1 MGIATMDFP
10 VNRFKQ
16 GLREGR
22 QLVGLWSSLSSAAA
36 TEILADSGFDWILID
51 TEHAPNETPMVAD
64 QLRAASLG
72 TASPVVRPAWNDPV
86 VLKRLLDVGVQ
97 TLLVPFVQSAE
108 EAARAVAATRY
119 PPRGIRG
126 VASVHRANRYGRVA
140 GYFDQADGGMCVLV
154 QLETRA
160 AVDALE
166 AIAAVEGIDGLFIG
180 PSDLAASLGHLGN
193 NAHPEV
199 RETIER
205 ACRRAQ
211 AVGTPIGILAPVES
225 DARAYLD
232 MGFAFVAVG
241 SDVVVLRKGCDA
253 LVQQFKK

>member
-1 MGIATMDFP
+1 MDFP

-16 GLREGR
+16 GLAAGR
-22 QLVGLWSSLSSAAA
+22 QLVGLWSSLSSLAA
-36 TEILADSGFDWILID
+36 TEILSDSGFDWILID

-72 TASPVVRPAWNDPV
+72 AAAVVVRPAWNDPV
-86 VLKRLLDVGVQ
+86 IIKRLLDVGVQ
-97 TLLVPFVQSAE
+97 TLLVPYVQSPE

-126 VASVHRANRYGRVA
+126 VASVHRANRYGRVP
-140 GYFDQADGGMCVLV
+140 GYFEQADAEMCVLV
-154 QLETRA
+154 QLETRT
-160 AVDALE
+160 AVEALE
-166 AIAAVEGIDGLFIG
+166 AIAAVDGVDGVFIG
-180 PSDLAASLGHLGN
+180 PSDLAASLGHLGQ
-193 NAHPEV
+193 NAHPDV
-199 RETIER
+199 RRTIED

-211 AVGTPIGILAPVES
+211 AAGTPVGILAPLES

-241 SDVVVLRKGCDA
+241 SDIVALRRGCDA
-253 LVQQFKK
+253 LVKQFKAPV

>member
-1 MGIATMDFP
+1 MKFP
-10 VNRFKQ
+10 TNKFKAN
-16 GLREGR
+16 LKAGR
-22 QLVGLWSSLSSAAA
+22 PQVGLWSSLSSAAA

-64 QLRAASLG
+64 QLRAASMG
-72 TASPVVRPAWNDPV
+72 AASPVVRPAWNDV
-86 VLKRLLDVGVQ
+86 VILKRLLDVGVQ
-97 TLLVPFVQSAE
+97 TLLVPFIQSPD

-119 PPRGIRG
+119 PPRGVRG
-126 VASVHRANRYGRVA
+126 VASVHRANRYGRVPD
-140 GYFDQADGGMCVLV
+140 YFAHSDDEMCVLV

-166 AIAAVEGIDGLFIG
+166 AIAAVDGIDGVFIG
-180 PSDLAASLGHLGN
+180 PSDLAASLGYLGN

-199 RETIER
+199 RSTIEQ

-211 AVGTPIGILAPVES
+211 AIGKPIGILAPVES

-232 MGFAFVAVG
+232 MGFAYVAVG

-253 LVQQFKK
+253 LVKLFKP

>member
-1 MGIATMDFP
+1 MDFP

-51 TEHAPNETPMVAD
+51 SEHAPNEVPMVAD

-72 TASPVVRPAWNDPV
+72 RATPVVRPPWNDAV
-86 VLKRLLDVGVQ
+86 NLKRLLDVGVQ
-97 TLLVPFVQSAE
+97 TLLVPFVQSPE

-119 PPRGIRG
+119 PPQGIRG
-126 VASVHRANRYGRVA
+126 VASVHRANRYGRIPD
-140 GYFDQADGGMCVLV
+140 YFARANDEMCVLV

-166 AIAAVEGIDGLFIG
+166 GIAAVDGVDGVFIG

-193 NAHPEV
+193 NAHPDV
-199 RETIER
+199 RRMIED
-205 ACRRAQ
+205 ACRRAG
-211 AVGTPIGILAPVES
+211 AVGIPLGILAPLEA
-225 DARAYLD
+225 DATAYLA
-232 MGFAFVAVG
+232 MGFSFVAVG

-253 LVQQFKK
+253 LVKLFKG

>member
-1 MGIATMDFP
+1 MDFP
-10 VNRFKQ
+10 INTFKQ
-16 GLREGR
+16 GLREGK

-72 TASPVVRPAWNDPV
+72 RASPVVRPAWNDPV
-86 VLKRLLDVGVQ
+86 ILKRLLDVGAQ
-97 TLLVPFVQSAE
+97 TLLVPYVQSPE

-119 PPRGIRG
+119 PPHGIRG

-140 GYFDQADGGMCVLV
+140 DYFARADGEMCVLA

-166 AIAAVEGIDGLFIG
+166 TIAAVEGIDGIFIG

-193 NAHPEV
+193 NSHPEV
-199 RETIER
+199 RGTIET

-211 AVGTPIGILAPVES
+211 AVGKPIGILAPIES
-225 DARAYLD
+225 DARAYVD
-232 MGFAFVAVG
+232 MGFAYVAVG
-241 SDVVVLRKGCDA
+241 SDVLVLRKGCDA
-253 LVQQFKK
+253 LVKMFKG

>member
-1 MGIATMDFP
+1 M
-10 VNRFKQ
+10 
-16 GLREGR
+16 
-22 QLVGLWSSLSSAAA
+22 
-36 TEILADSGFDWILID
+36 
-51 TEHAPNETPMVAD
+51 
-64 QLRAASLG
+64 
-72 TASPVVRPAWNDPV
+72 VRPAWNDV
-86 VLKRLLDVGVQ
+86 VILKRLLDVGVQ
-97 TLLVPFVQSAE
+97 TLLVPFIQSAE

-126 VASVHRANRYGRVA
+126 VASVHRANRYGRVPE
-140 GYFDQADGGMCVLV
+140 YFARADDEMCVLV

-160 AVDALE
+160 AVEALE
-166 AIAAVEGIDGLFIG
+166 EIAAVDGVDAVFIG
-180 PSDLAASLGHLGN
+180 PSDLAASLGYLGN

-211 AVGTPIGILAPVES
+211 AIGTPIGILAPIES

-232 MGFAFVAVG
+232 MGFAYVAVG

-253 LVQQFKK
+253 LVKMFKG

>member
-1 MGIATMDFP
+1 MEFP
-10 VNRFKQ
+10 INKFKK

-22 QLVGLWSSLSSAAA
+22 QQVGLWSSLSSAAA

-72 TASPVVRPAWNDPV
+72 SASPVVRPAWNDQV
-86 VLKRLLDVGVQ
+86 ILKRLLDVGVQ
-97 TLLVPFVQSAE
+97 TLLVPFIQSPE

-119 PPRGIRG
+119 PPRGVRG
-126 VASVHRANRYGRVA
+126 VASVHRSNRYGRVPD
-140 GYFDQADGGMCVLV
+140 YFARADDEMCVLV
-154 QLETRA
+154 QLETGP
-160 AVDALE
+160 AVEALE
-166 AIAAVEGIDGLFIG
+166 AIAAVDGVDAVFIG

-199 RETIER
+199 RGTIEN

-211 AVGTPIGILAPVES
+211 AIGKPIGILAPIET

-253 LVQQFKK
+253 LVKVFKGS

>member
-1 MGIATMDFP
+1 MSVQMDFP
-10 VNRFKQ
+10 VNRFKE

-51 TEHAPNETPMVAD
+51 TEHAPNETPMVAE

-72 TASPVVRPAWNDPV
+72 TASPVVRPAWNDQV
-86 VLKRLLDVGVQ
+86 ILKRLLDVGVQ
-97 TLLVPFVQSAE
+97 TLLVPFIQSAD

-140 GYFDQADGGMCVLV
+140 GYFDRADDEMCVLV

-166 AIAAVEGIDGLFIG
+166 EIAAVDGVDAVFIG

-193 NAHPEV
+193 NAHAEV
-199 RETIER
+199 RQTIER
-205 ACRRAQ
+205 ACQRAR
-211 AVGTPIGILAPVES
+211 AIKMPIGILAPIES
-225 DARAYLD
+225 DARAYLE

-253 LVQQFKK
+253 LVKGFKG

>member
-1 MGIATMDFP
+1 MELPI
-10 VNRFKQ
+10 NKFKQ
-16 GLREGR
+16 GLRERR

-72 TASPVVRPAWNDPV
+72 TASPVVRPAWNDQV
-86 VLKRLLDVGVQ
+86 ILKRLLDVGVQ
-97 TLLVPFVQSAE
+97 TLLVPFIQSPE

-126 VASVHRANRYGRVA
+126 VASVHRANRYGRVPDYFA
-140 GYFDQADGGMCVLV
+140 GSDDQMCVLV

-166 AIAAVEGIDGLFIG
+166 AIAAVDGVDAVFIG
-180 PSDLAASLGHLGN
+180 PSDLAASLGYLGN

-199 RETIER
+199 RGTIER

-211 AVGTPIGILAPVES
+211 AIGKPLGILAPIES

-253 LVQQFKK
+253 LVKMFKS

>member
-1 MGIATMDFP
+1 MEFP
-10 VNRFKQ
+10 TNKFKAN
-16 GLREGR
+16 LKSGR
-22 QLVGLWSSLSSAAA
+22 QQVGLWSSLSSAAA
-36 TEILADSGFDWILID
+36 TEILCDSGFDWVLID

-64 QLRAASLG
+64 QLRAASMG
-72 TASPVVRPAWNDPV
+72 TASPVVRPAWNDV
-86 VLKRLLDVGVQ
+86 VILKRLLDIGVQ
-97 TLLVPFVQSAE
+97 TLLVPFIQSAD

-126 VASVHRANRYGRVA
+126 VASVHRANRYGRTPD
-140 GYFDQADGGMCVLV
+140 YFKRADDEMCVLV
-154 QLETRA
+154 QLETRT

-166 AIAAVEGIDGLFIG
+166 EIAAVEGVDAVFIG
-180 PSDLAASLGHLGN
+180 PSDLAASLGYLGN

-199 RETIER
+199 RGTIEQ

-211 AVGTPIGILAPVES
+211 AIGKPIGILAPIEA
-225 DARAYLD
+225 DARTYLD

-253 LVQQFKK
+253 LVKLFKP